1 AHRLL
6 LQRKDQSILP
16 QLKSIVKESDRP
28 ESRVRALWLLDSL
41 EGLHPEILRQA
52 MSDEKAGVR
61 ENAVMLSREL
71 LDRAETLKK
80 SVIQACGDENMRV
93 RFQCALAL
101 GDAEGPGVMEALAA
115 LATRDGEN
123 RWMRAA
129 VLSGIGGRMG
139 GFLQHLQGH
148 PSAHTDSYAL
158 VMEDLAR
165 IF

>member
-1 AHRLL
+1 
-6 LQRKDQSILP
+6 
-16 QLKSIVKESDRP
+16 
-28 ESRVRALWLLDSL
+28 
-41 EGLHPEILRQA
+41 
-52 MSDEKAGVR
+52 
-61 ENAVMLSREL
+61 
-71 LDRAETLKK
+71 
-80 SVIQACGDENMRV
+80 MRV
-93 RFQCALAL
+93 RCQCALAL

-158 VMEDLAR
+158 VMEELAR
-165 IF
+165 IFGNWGSAKELQGLVETTLHADEKSGWRFAAMLGLMEGLVSRNIEQSPHEFLNYVYG